1 MPSVPRRRVRVVIEP
16 DGRLI
21 ATATVADTAL
31 TRLVGLLGRASLA
44 PGDGLVIEP
53 CWSVHTCFM
62 RFAID
67 VLFLDAD
74 GVVLRAVPALA
85 PWRVASGGWKACRT
99 VELPAG
105 TIAREGLAA
114 GVQIRLDSA

>member
-1 MPSVPRRRVRVVIEP
+1 MPSTPRRRARVFLEP
-16 DGRLI
+16 GARLI
-21 ATATVADTAL
+21 ATADVADTARA
-31 TRLVGLLGRASLA
+31 RLVGLLGRASLA
-44 PGDGLVIEP
+44 LGDGLVIEP

-67 VLFLDAD
+67 VLFLDAN

-85 PWRVASGGWKACRT
+85 PWRAASGGLKARRT

-105 TIAREGLAA
+105 TIAREGIFL
-114 GVQIRLDSA
+114 